1 MKFKL
6 ALLTVM
12 AASMLLSAGA
22 ANAITSSNGMSS
34 NLSIEV
40 LYNARKIVFDTKP
53 KMIDGTVLVPIRFV
67 VDKLEGNI
75 DLQGK
80 SVTVTKGSK
89 TIKLTIGSNAAMING
104 KSVTLLQPA
113 TVEAGR
119 TLVPLRVISEGLGVP
134 VEWDSVSQFVWIGNK
149 DIPKL
154 EDAVKAVDIKPY
166 LPLFKGKQGQLIID
180 DGFSP
185 RQTSVRI
192 IKEQDFPLSIYG
204 DIYYRMDLSH
214 YKDGSE
220 FIRAVTN
227 DKGVMGTLFY
237 LLQTGQSAK
246 LRDEI
251 SGVRESIGDF
261 RIHYNRV
268 VSSGDAFTLG
278 IKDYKNLKAKDLK
291 YIGIFAPSDAAILVE
306 NYFAQ

>member
-1 MKFKL
+1 MGPYL
-6 ALLTVM
+6 Y
-12 AASMLLSAGA
+12 LSG
-22 ANAITSSNGMSS
+22 
-34 NLSIEV
+34 L
-40 LYNARKIVFDTKP
+40 
-53 KMIDGTVLVPIRFV
+53 

-89 TIKLTIGSNAAMING
+89 TIKLTIGSNAATING

-166 LPLFKGKQGQLIID
+166 LPLYKGKQGELVIN

-185 RQTSVRI
+185 KKTTVRI
-192 IKEQDFPLSIYG
+192 IKEQDFPLIIAG
-204 DIYYRMDLSH
+204 DIYYRIDLAH
-214 YKDGSE
+214 YKDGAE

-227 DKGVMGTLFY
+227 DKGVMGYSFY
-237 LLQTGQSAK
+237 LLQPGQSAK

-251 SGVRESIGDF
+251 SGVRESLGDF

-268 VSSGDAFTLG
+268 VSSGDSYTLG
-278 IKDYKNLKAKDLK
+278 IKDYEELKIKDLK
-291 YIGIFAPSDAAILVE
+291 YIGIYAHSDSAILVE
-306 NYFAQ
+306 NYFTK

>member
-1 MKFKL
+1 MPTMNFKL

-22 ANAITSSNGMSS
+22 ANAITSSNGMNS

-53 KMIDGTVLVPIRFV
+53 KMIDGRVLVPIRFV

-104 KSVTLLQPA
+104 KSITLLQPA

-166 LPLFKGKQGQLIID
+166 LPLFKGKQGELIID

-204 DIYYRMDLSH
+204 DIYYRMDFPH

-220 FIRAVTN
+220 YIRAVTN
-227 DKGVMGTLFY
+227 DKGVMGPVLF
-237 LLQTGQSAK
+237 TSNWS
-246 LRDEI
+246 I
-251 SGVRESIGDF
+251 SKIEG
-261 RIHYNRV
+261 
-268 VSSGDAFTLG
+268 
-278 IKDYKNLKAKDLK
+278 
-291 YIGIFAPSDAAILVE
+291 
-306 NYFAQ
+306 